1 MKILLLSNIEASHT
15 QKWANS
21 LIENDI
27 DVYLFGLGENIL
39 EGYHHKINII
49 TVKIPASTKLQ
60 ADGALEKSIYL
71 KSIPR
76 IYSLVKKIKPDI
88 MHAHYASSYGLLGAL
103 TGFKPFIV
111 SVWGNDV
118 FDFPQKS
125 FLHKWILKFVLRKAD
140 RIYSTSK
147 VMANETNLYTSKEI
161 GIIPFGVDTE
171 IFKPFTISKMFDE
184 DTIVLGTVK
193 SLSYK
198 YGIEYL
204 LEAFKII
211 KEKLPD
217 RKIKLLLV
225 GDGILKNS
233 LQRKAEGLNINN
245 DVIFYGSVPHSKVP
259 EMYNMIDIAVFP
271 SVWESFGVSNL
282 EAAACEK
289 PQVASNVGG
298 FPEIIDDSV
307 TGFLAEPENPK
318 DIADKV
324 IKLINDKS
332 LRIKMG
338 KSARKKV
345 IKEFNWNDNVQT
357 MILEYKKVLEGRN
370 K

>member
-1 MKILLLSNIEASHT
+1 MRILLLSNIEASHT
-15 QKWANS
+15 LKWANS
-21 LIENDI
+21 LIKYDI
-27 DVYLFGLGENIL
+27 DVYLFGLGENIP
-39 EGYHHKINII
+39 EGYHHKVNII
-49 TVKIPASTKLQ
+49 NVKIPNSTKSQ
-60 ADGALEKSIYL
+60 TDGAFGKSIYL
-71 KSIPR
+71 KSVPTIHT
-76 IYSLVKKIKPDI
+76 LVKKIKPDI

-147 VMANETNLYTSKEI
+147 VMANETNLYSSKEI

-171 IFKPFTISKMFDE
+171 VFKPITIIKMFDE
-184 DTIVLGTVK
+184 DTLVLGTVK

-217 RKIKLLLV
+217 KKIKLLLV
-225 GDGILKNS
+225 GDGILKKS
-233 LQRKAEGLNINN
+233 LQRKAKELNINN
-245 DVIFYGSVPHSKVP
+245 DVIFYGSVPHNKVP

-282 EAAACEK
+282 EAASCEK
-289 PQVASNVGG
+289 PQVASNLGG
-298 FPEIIDDSV
+298 FPEIIDDGV
-307 TGFLAEPENPK
+307 TGFLVQPGNPK

-324 IKLINDKS
+324 IKLIDDKS

-345 IKEFNWNDNVQT
+345 IKEFNWNDNVQS

>member
-1 MKILLLSNIEASHT
+1 MIKY
-15 QKWANS
+15 
-21 LIENDI
+21 DI
-27 DVYLFGLGENIL
+27 DVYLFGLGENIP
-39 EGYHHKINII
+39 EGYHHKVNII
-49 TVKIPASTKLQ
+49 NVKIQNSTKLQ
-60 ADGALEKSIYL
+60 ADGAFQKSIYL
-71 KSIPR
+71 KSLPNIL
-76 IYSLVKKIKPDI
+76 SLVKKIKPDI
-88 MHAHYASSYGLLGAL
+88 IHSHYASSYGLLGAL
-103 TGFKPFIV
+103 TNFHPFFV

-118 FDFPQKS
+118 FDFPKKS
-125 FLHKWILKFVLRKAD
+125 SLHKWILKFVLKKAD

-147 VMANETNLYTSKEI
+147 VMANETKLYTSKEI

-171 IFKPFTISKMFDE
+171 VFKPITISKMFDE

-217 RKIKLLLV
+217 KKIKLLLV
-225 GDGILKNS
+225 GDGILKSS
-233 LQRKAEGLNINN
+233 LQKKAEELKISN
-245 DVIFYGSVPHSKVP
+245 DVVFYGSVPHNKVP
-259 EMYNMIDIAVFP
+259 EIYNLIDIAVFP

-298 FPEIIDDSV
+298 FPEIIDDGV
-307 TGFLAEPENPK
+307 TGFLVEPGNPK

-324 IKLINDKS
+324 IELINDKS

-338 KSARKKV
+338 RAARKKV
-345 IKEFNWNDNVQT
+345 VEEFNWNNNVEQ
-357 MILEYKKVLEGRN
+357 MISEYQKVIKGRN
-370 K
+370 R